1 MKSEFVVSKIE
12 SSQDEMK
19 KIPFV
24 MLYSITITPRRE
36 NQQQSPFEGTGT
48 AFTSPED
55 LMKNQNFKY
64 LIQVLFYL
72 YRNILYKNTLHN
84 WIL

>member
-24 MLYSITITPRRE
+24 MLYSITKTPRRE
-36 NQQQSPFEGTGT
+36 N
-48 AFTSPED
+48 
-55 LMKNQNFKY
+55 
-64 LIQVLFYL
+64 
-72 YRNILYKNTLHN
+72 
-84 WIL
+84 